1 MKIIIDAMGGD
12 NAPLAPLQGAAQA
25 VAEYGVEI
33 IAVGD
38 EAILQKTAQENGISL
53 AGMALC
59 HAPDVIGMDEEATD
73 GLRRKPGSSMAVAMK
88 LLRAGEGDA
97 LVSAGSTGALLV
109 GATLITGRIKGIK
122 RAALA
127 TVIPGARKPWL
138 LLDAGANAECRAE
151 QLLQFAV
158 MGSAYMEKVMG
169 VSRPTVALANNGAE
183 ETKGTQLQLDT
194 WPLLQASG
202 LNFTGNIEARDM
214 PAGAADVV
222 VCDGF
227 TGNIILKLTEG
238 VAKMMTG
245 MMKDM
250 IYQSAKT
257 KVAGL
262 LLKSGMG
269 AFKKRLDYTEYG
281 GAPFLGLKKP
291 VIKAHGSSNAHA
303 IKNAV
308 RQAKTCV
315 DSDVCGAIAA
325 WLAEKGAD
333 RPGVAPAGASPSASD
348 TGPSA
353 PGRPQES
360 TVPSNA
366 GGRGGHPGE
375 GQQDGL
381 GITGTEG
388 ERA

>member
-12 NAPLAPLQGAAQA
+12 NAPLAPLAGAAQA
-25 VAEYGVEI
+25 VAEYGVGI

-38 EAILQKTAQENGISL
+38 EAVLQKTARENGISL
-53 AGMALC
+53 AGIALH
-59 HAPDVIGMDEEATD
+59 HAPDVIGMDEDATD
-73 GLRRKPGSSMAVAMK
+73 VLRKKPNSSMAVALK
-88 LLRAGEGDA
+88 LLREGTGDA
-97 LVSAGSTGALLV
+97 VVSAGSTGALLV
-109 GATLITGRIKGIK
+109 GATLIAGRIKGVK

-127 TVIPGARKPWL
+127 TVMPGAKKPWI
-138 LLDAGANAECRAE
+138 LLDAGANTECRPE
-151 QLLQFAV
+151 QLVQFAG

-169 VSRPTVALANNGAE
+169 VPRPAVALANNGAE

-194 WPLLQASG
+194 YPLLKTSG
-202 LNFTGNIEARDM
+202 LNFTGNIEARDI
-214 PAGAADVV
+214 PLGAADVV

-250 IYQSAKT
+250 ITKSAKT

-281 GAPFLGLKKP
+281 GAPFLGIQKP
-291 VIKAHGSSNAHA
+291 VIKAHGSSGAYA

-308 RQAKTCV
+308 RQAKICAE
-315 DSDVCGAIAA
+315 SNVCGAIAA
-325 WLAEKGAD
+325 WLGENKVN
-333 RPGVAPAGASPSASD
+333 RPSAAGDD
-348 TGPSA
+348 T
-353 PGRPQES
+353 
-360 TVPSNA
+360 
-366 GGRGGHPGE
+366 
-375 GQQDGL
+375 
-381 GITGTEG
+381 
-388 ERA
+388 